1 MSTTQ
6 SMPMFDVEALRR
18 GIEERDAATM
28 RSLYAENAQ
37 MTVVDRR
44 DQPSHP
50 HRISGTPDIGEY
62 LDEMCSRD
70 MEHRLE
76 QVVVSADGSHA
87 AYLERCRYPD
97 GATVLATSMLDL
109 RDGRITAQTSLQAWD
124 EERGGA
130 RPPGVPTA
138 AAEAAERVEHLDFSK
153 PDEVRAFDHGRAEI
167 LHVGGGIVGRLVL
180 EPGWRWSQDVKPLA
194 GTEWCE
200 APHFQYHVS
209 GTIRIHMADGTEF
222 DAKAGDLTVLPS
234 GHDAWVIGDE
244 TVVVV
249 DWQGA
254 VHYAQKR

>member
-1 MSTTQ
+1 MSTMQRT
-6 SMPMFDVEALRR
+6 PMFDVEALRR
-18 GIEERDAATM
+18 GIEERDASTM
-28 RSLYAENAQ
+28 RGLYTDNAQ
-37 MTVVDRR
+37 LTVVDQR

-50 HRISGTPDIGEY
+50 HEIAGTTAIGEF
-62 LDEMCSRD
+62 LDELCGRD
-70 MEHRLE
+70 MEHHLE

-97 GATVLATSMLDL
+97 GTRVLSTSMLDL

-124 EERGGA
+124 EEPGA
-130 RPPGVPTA
+130 GEAPA
-138 AAEAAERVEHLDFSK
+138 APAAGMVEHLDFGR
-153 PDEVRAFDHGRAEI
+153 PDEVRTFPHGRAEI
-167 LHVGGGIVGRLVL
+167 LNVGGGAVGRLVL

-209 GTIRIHMADGTEF
+209 GRIRVHMADGTEF
-222 DAKAGDLTVLPS
+222 DVQPGDVTVLPS

-244 TVVVV
+244 QAVAV

-254 VHYAQKR
+254 VHYGEKA